1 MTAEKINLVVS
12 LSAPLVADPLSWSSL
27 SPEQQD
33 AFRLLMPS
41 PSFDAEQRFY
51 LSLWWLPISVEQL
64 DQLNALTPPRMVIQA
79 REAEGQLYIGADLLS
94 DALDGRRL
102 SALLPIL
109 ETLPITYRP
118 AETWPVAEGEDEE

>member
-1 MTAEKINLVVS
+1 MTAEQINLVVS
-12 LSAPLVADPLSWSSL
+12 FSAPLVDNPLPWSSL

-33 AFRLLMPS
+33 AFRLLMPA
-41 PSFDAEQRFY
+41 PSFDADQRFY
-51 LSLWWLPISVEQL
+51 LSLWWLPVTPEQL
-64 DQLNALTPPRMVIQA
+64 DQLNALTPPHMVIQA

-109 ETLPITYRP
+109 ETLPLNYRP
-118 AETWPVAEGEDEE
+118 PETWPVTDTEE